1 MPFSVP
7 LRVYLTL
14 TLTYL
19 SNCNMMKDIVKTIC
33 LVCMICVYGIYVNVI
48 IWLATLQ
55 FFENFK
61 DLQIVKLCACL
72 FQNNKLSQ
80 R

>member
-1 MPFSVP
+1 
-7 LRVYLTL
+7 
-14 TLTYL
+14 
-19 SNCNMMKDIVKTIC
+19 MMKDIVRTIC

-48 IWLATLQ
+48 FWLATLQ
-55 FFENFK
+55 FNKKFK
-61 DLQIVKLCACL
+61 DLQIMKLCACL

>member
-1 MPFSVP
+1 
-7 LRVYLTL
+7 
-14 TLTYL
+14 
-19 SNCNMMKDIVKTIC
+19 MMKDIVKNIC
-33 LVCMICVYGIYVNVI
+33 LVCMIYVYGIYVNVI

-55 FFENFK
+55 FFEKFK
-61 DLQIVKLCACL
+61 DLQIMKLCACL